1 RATFDGLARRFP
13 VCDRAWRAL
22 ALLSASRR
30 TLLAVFALSIVLQ
43 VATISL
49 SWLMAEALAV
59 EVPFSACLA
68 LVPLVWVL
76 TMAPVSL
83 GGIGV
88 REAAF
93 VYLFGL
99 VGVPG
104 PVSRSRIAAKGRN
117 DAVAGDDK
125 IEVMEIFWYGCGHC
139 ETFEPLL
146 ASWEKRAAE
155 DVVLLRTPAVWQK
168 SMRSHAALYYVAA
181 ALDAPH
187 QLHTDLFA
195 LLVKN
200 RALNDEKK
208 FAEVF
213 AKHGISEE
221 KFGKL
226 FKSFGITTKV
236 NQGEKRLRKN
246 YRAQGTPELIVNG
259 KYRVGTRSAGGQAKM
274 LEVVDFL
281 IQQERKAAL
290 AAAA

>member
-1 RATFDGLARRFP
+1 MKQMFRISSFIAVASLLVAQFAVQLVTAQPLAPPKFIAGTHYEVLPSP
-13 VCDRAWRAL
+13 V
-22 ALLSASRR
+22 
-30 TLLAVFALSIVLQ
+30 
-43 VATISL
+43 
-49 SWLMAEALAV
+49 
-59 EVPFSACLA
+59 
-68 LVPLVWVL
+68 
-76 TMAPVSL
+76 
-83 GGIGV
+83 
-88 REAAF
+88 
-93 VYLFGL
+93 
-99 VGVPG
+99 
-104 PVSRSRIAAKGRN
+104 K
-117 DAVAGDDK
+117 VAGDDK